1 MFDDFYGLEARPFQL
16 TPDPAFYFESVTHR
30 KALSYLGYGL
40 AQGEGFVAITGEV
53 GSGKSTL
60 VAYLMATIDPGR
72 MTAANVVTSAL
83 DGEEIVHVV
92 ARAFGVEVDGHD
104 KASALGAIE
113 AFLHEEARAGRR
125 SLLIVDEA
133 QNLSITALE
142 ELRMLS
148 NFQLGAH
155 PLLQTLLLGQP
166 EFRTTLMESD
176 RLEQLRQRVI
186 ATHHLTAMQPKEVQA
201 YIEHRLT
208 CVGWDGN
215 PSFDQRVFSGIYE
228 ATGGVP
234 RRINQ
239 VANRLLLLGSVEQ
252 RTRIDSAMLTQ
263 VLDEMKHDGTIGHG
277 HEGEDAR
284 TAHHHPDHS
293 LDNGVPASV
302 AIAHEAAFASD
313 DDGKSAARTS
323 HAGIDAPA
331 AIALIESALAD
342 RDAQICEL
350 QQAVVELANKAEA
363 HEAQALE
370 AEDPSAELVRNLEA
384 QLAEAHERT
393 AALEARL
400 DEQERTLRHVLT
412 MLIEWVEGGGDQRSA
427 A

>member
-113 AFLHEEARAGRR
+113 TFLHEEARAGRR

-277 HEGEDAR
+277 HEGEDTR
-284 TAHHHPDHS
+284 SAHHHPDHS

-313 DDGKSAARTS
+313 DDGKGAARTS